1 MILSP
6 LLIEAKRADASGLP
20 PLGGAR
26 SGLSL
31 KSMGG
36 GGGGGA
42 GAPPPLPPPPPVAAP
57 GLASVP

>member
-1 MILSP
+1 MIWSP

-31 KSMGG
+31 KSIGG

-42 GAPPPLPPPPPVAAP
+42 GAPPPPLPVAAP

>member
-20 PLGGAR
+20 PLGGA
-26 SGLSL
+26 GLSL
-31 KSMGG
+31 KSMTG

-42 GAPPPLPPPPPVAAP
+42 GAPPPPPPPPPVAAP